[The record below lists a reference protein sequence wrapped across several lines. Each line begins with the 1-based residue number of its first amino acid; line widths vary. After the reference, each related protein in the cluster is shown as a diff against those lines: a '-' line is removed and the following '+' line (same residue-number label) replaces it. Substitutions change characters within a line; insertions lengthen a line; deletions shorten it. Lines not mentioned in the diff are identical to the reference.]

1 MSFNRKAQRKIRHMR
16 LRQKVKGTADR
27 PRMAICVTNQHM
39 YVQFIDDDAMTT
51 LASAS
56 SLKDNANAN
65 KAEAKVVGERAA
77 EAAKAKGIS
86 LVVVDRGGF
95 KFHGRVKEI
104 VDSAVAAGLKISE
117 KPPKPP
123 KEKKAEPK
131 KDEPAKK
138 AKKPAKETK

>member
-16 LRQKVKGTADR
+16 LRQKVKGSAER
-27 PRMAICVTNQHM
+27 PRMAICVTNKHM

-123 KEKKAEPK
+123 KEKKEPK
-131 KDEPAKK
+131 KEEPAKK